1 MKTKFYVRI
10 AALVLLLGTLLSAC
24 SPAFTCD
31 FCNKKCRGEKY
42 NLTGWGRGYVCETC
56 YDHLWGRG

>member
-31 FCNKKCRGEKY
+31 LCNRKSRGKQY

-56 YDHLWGRG
+56 YDSLCGRG